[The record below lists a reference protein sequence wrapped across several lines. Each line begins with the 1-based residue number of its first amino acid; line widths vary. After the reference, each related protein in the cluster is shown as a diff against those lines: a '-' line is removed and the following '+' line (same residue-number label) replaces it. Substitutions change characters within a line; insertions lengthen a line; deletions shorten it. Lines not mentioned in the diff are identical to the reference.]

1 MHLMCHSLP
10 DDRPGSDPPIAT
22 AVRVI
27 GLGNPEA
34 GDDALGLIAI
44 RKLRATYG
52 DAPDVELIE
61 AGPAHRI
68 TDLLDDVDAVVVV
81 DAVRT
86 RGGQRRAGE
95 IIRVALGIPGA
106 LDVVK
111 SSLSSHGFGL
121 AEALGLAAAL
131 RSTGRFVFFGIEVA
145 DVTTGRRL
153 SPPVA
158 AAMPKLQEMIESE
171 VSALRRAAG
180 G

>member
-1 MHLMCHSLP
+1 MHLVRHPLP
-10 DDRPGSDPPIAT
+10 DGRPGSDPEIAT
-22 AVRVI
+22 NVRVI

-86 RGGQRRAGE
+86 RGRQRKAGAIVRAD
-95 IIRVALGIPGA
+95 LGVPGA
-106 LDVVK
+106 LDVIE

-121 AEALGLAAAL
+121 AEVVGLAAAL
-131 RSTGRFVFFGIEVA
+131 RSATRMVFLGIEVA
-145 DVTTGRRL
+145 DVTTGRKL
-153 SPPVA
+153 SPVVET
-158 AAMPKLQEMIESE
+158 AMPKLLELIESE
-171 VSALRRAAG
+171 LSKLSRATG
-180 G
+180 D